1 MNFKKQGRDTY
12 TFGQLMAH
20 LHSSVQTGLRY
31 LAERYQKKKNSTHN
45 NDNNNDN
52 NDLPNI

>member
-1 MNFKKQGRDTY
+1 
-12 TFGQLMAH
+12 MAH

-31 LAERYQKKKNSTHN
+31 LAERYQKKKKNSTHN

-52 NDLPNI
+52 NDLPSI